1 MPEMNHTP
9 GSTKGTAS
17 PSWMSLSLIPRVEY
31 YEQVTRLLFAA
42 GCSGIWEPDKDD
54 DRVAIVAYF
63 PAGYQDSMAGLCRQL
78 SPFLLGPDGE
88 IAIEKI
94 GQENW
99 MEGWKGYFRPVKL
112 TQTWMV
118 MPPWWP
124 GAGGQPGQII
134 IYPGMA
140 FGTGTHETTR
150 LAATLLEKR
159 LKPGNSVLDV
169 GTGSAILAIL
179 ARKLDAGQIFAI
191 DIDEDALGN
200 AAENCRLNNCEQTIQ
215 LSPCSLDDLEDK
227 FDLVVANIIA
237 PVLVKLAPQ
246 LIEKLNPG
254 GQLILSGILAEQ
266 LEMVREIYEAEGFFI
281 DHQLTEG
288 EWMALQCR
296 P

>member
-1 MPEMNHTP
+1 MSNPSRE
-9 GSTKGTAS
+9 KGTPS
-17 PSWMSLSLIPRVEY
+17 PCWWSLSFTPTAEY
-31 YEQVTRLLFAA
+31 YEKVTRLLFAA

-54 DRVAIVAYF
+54 GRAAIVAYF
-63 PAGYQDSMAGLCRQL
+63 PAECHDEMTVLCQRL
-78 SPFLLGPDGE
+78 SPLLLDPGA
-88 IAIEKI
+88 IAVEKI
-94 GQENW
+94 SQENW
-99 MEGWKGYFRPVKL
+99 MEGWRDYFRPVNL
-112 TQTWMV
+112 TPTWMV

-124 GAGGQPGQII
+124 GAGGQPGQIT

-150 LAATLLEKR
+150 LAAILLEKR

-191 DIDEDALGN
+191 DIDEDALEN
-200 AAENCRLNNCEQTIQ
+200 AAENCRLNNCDHTIQ
-215 LSPCSLDDLEDK
+215 LSSSVLDDLEGK

-246 LIEKLNPG
+246 LIEKLHPG

-288 EWMALQCR
+288 EWVALQCR

>member
-1 MPEMNHTP
+1 MNYTS
-9 GSTKGTAS
+9 GGKGTPS
-17 PSWMSLSLIPRVEY
+17 PCWWSLSFTPMAEY

-42 GCSGIWEPDKDD
+42 GCSGIWELDKGDG
-54 DRVAIVAYF
+54 RAAIVAYF
-63 PAGYQDSMAGLCRQL
+63 PAEYQNGINALCQQL
-78 SPFLLGPDGE
+78 SPFLTDPGA
-88 IAIEKI
+88 IAVEKI

-99 MEGWKGYFRPVKL
+99 MEGWKDYFRPVNL
-112 TQTWMV
+112 TPTWMV

-179 ARKLDAGQIFAI
+179 AHKLDAGQIFAI
-191 DIDEDALGN
+191 DIDEDALEN
-200 AAENCRLNNCEQTIQ
+200 AAENCRLNNCDHIIQ
-215 LSPCSLDDLEDK
+215 LSSRVLDDFEGK

-237 PVLVKLAPQ
+237 PVLVELAPQ
-246 LIEKLNPG
+246 LIEKLHPG

-288 EWMALQCR
+288 EWVALQCR

>member
-1 MPEMNHTP
+1 M
-9 GSTKGTAS
+9 A
-17 PSWMSLSLIPRVEY
+17 EY

-42 GCSGIWEPDKDD
+42 GCSGIWEPEKDD
-54 DRVAIVAYF
+54 DRAAIVAYF
-63 PAGYQDSMAGLCRQL
+63 PADCHDDMTILCQRL
-78 SPFLLGPDGE
+78 SPLLLDPGA
-88 IAIEKI
+88 IAVEKI

-99 MEGWKGYFRPVKL
+99 MEGWKDYFRPVNL

-191 DIDEDALGN
+191 DIDEDALEN

-215 LSPCSLDDLEDK
+215 LSPCSLDDLEEK

-246 LIEKLNPG
+246 LIEKLHPG

-266 LEMVREIYEAEGFFI
+266 LEMVRRIYEAEGIFI

-288 EWMALQCR
+288 EWVALQCR

>member
-1 MPEMNHTP
+1 MNYTS
-9 GSTKGTAS
+9 GGKGTPS
-17 PSWMSLSLIPRVEY
+17 PCWWSLSFTPMAEY

-54 DRVAIVAYF
+54 GRAVIVAYF
-63 PAGYQDSMAGLCRQL
+63 PAECQNGISALCQQL
-78 SPFLLGPDGE
+78 SPFLTDPGA
-88 IAIEKI
+88 IAVEKI

-99 MEGWKGYFRPVKL
+99 MEGWKDYFRPVNL
-112 TQTWMV
+112 TPTWMV

-179 ARKLDAGQIFAI
+179 AHKLDAGQIFAI
-191 DIDEDALGN
+191 DIDEDALEN
-200 AAENCRLNNCEQTIQ
+200 AAENCRLNNCDHIIQ
-215 LSPCSLDDLEDK
+215 LSSRVLDDFEGK

-237 PVLVKLAPQ
+237 PVLVELAPQ
-246 LIEKLNPG
+246 LIEKLHPG

-288 EWMALQCR
+288 EWVALQCR

>member
-1 MPEMNHTP
+1 MHRTP
-9 GSTKGTAS
+9 GSKGNDS
-17 PSWMSLSLIPRVEY
+17 SSWISLSLIPRAEN

-54 DRVAIVAYF
+54 GQSAIIAYF
-63 PAGYQDSMAGLCRQL
+63 PAGCQDSMAGLCRQL
-78 SPFLLGPDGE
+78 FPFLLDSRGE

-94 GQENW
+94 VQENW
-99 MEGWKGYFRPVKL
+99 MEGWKDYFRPVNL
-112 TQTWMV
+112 TPTWMV
-118 MPPWWP
+118 LPPWWP
-124 GAGGQPGQII
+124 GAGRQPGQIL

-159 LKPGNSVLDV
+159 LKPGNSLLDV
-169 GTGSAILAIL
+169 GTGSAVLAIL
-179 ARKLDAGQIFAI
+179 AHKLGAERIFAI
-191 DIDEDALGN
+191 DSDEDALEN
-200 AAENCRLNNCEQTIQ
+200 AAKNCRLNKCDHTIQ
-215 LSPCSLDDLEDK
+215 LSSHSLDDLEEK

-237 PVLVKLAPQ
+237 PVLVELAPQ

-266 LEMVREIYEAEGFFI
+266 LEMVRRIYESGGIFI
-281 DHQLTEG
+281 DYQLAEG
-288 EWMALQCR
+288 EWVALQCR

>member
-1 MPEMNHTP
+1 MSEMNYTP
-9 GSTKGTAS
+9 GGKSTLL
-17 PSWMSLSLIPRVEY
+17 PCWWSLSFTPTAEY

-42 GCSGIWEPDKDD
+42 GCSGIWEPDKSDV
-54 DRVAIVAYF
+54 RAAIVAYF
-63 PAGYQDSMAGLCRQL
+63 PAEYQNGISALCRQL
-78 SPFLLGPDGE
+78 SPFLTDPGA
-88 IAIEKI
+88 IAVEKI
-94 GQENW
+94 GRENW
-99 MEGWKGYFRPVKL
+99 MEGWKDYFRPVNL

-150 LAATLLEKR
+150 LAAILLEKR

-179 ARKLDAGQIFAI
+179 AHKLEAGQIFAI
-191 DIDEDALGN
+191 DIDEDALEN
-200 AAENCRLNNCEQTIQ
+200 AAENCRLNNCEQTVQ
-215 LSPCSLDDLEDK
+215 LSSCFLDDLEEK

-246 LIEKLNPG
+246 LIEKLHPG

-266 LEMVREIYEAEGFFI
+266 LEMVRRIYEAEGFFI
-281 DHQLTEG
+281 DHQLIEG
-288 EWMALQCR
+288 EWVALQCR